1 MGSEG
6 SKPMSAPND
15 RPGLPTTKQDDAA
28 RQTVDPANPQSL
40 DKVRDI
46 LFGNQMRDV
55 ERRFARLEER
65 LVKETA
71 DLKDDVRKRLD
82 TLESYMRRET
92 ESLES
97 QIKSERGDRVDAH
110 AGLANELK
118 EAARTLDKRATTI
131 DEQQS
136 RGQREIRQQ
145 MLEQHQRLNDDLR
158 QKVEEIL
165 ATLSRTAQ
173 ELRTDKADRATI
185 AALLTEVAMRLTDDF
200 RLPDGQDVGNG

>member
-1 MGSEG
+1 
-6 SKPMSAPND
+6 MSSGKVE
-15 RPGLPTTKQDDAA
+15 RSSDDATGLTGA
-28 RQTVDPANPQSL
+28 EAATPASL

-46 LFGNQMRDV
+46 LFGSQMRDV

-65 LVKETA
+65 LLKETT
-71 DLKDDVRKRLD
+71 DLKDDVRRRLD
-82 TLESYMRRET
+82 TLEAYMRRET

-110 AGLANELK
+110 SGLSNELK
-118 EAARTLDKRATTI
+118 ETARSFERRATTI

-136 RGQREIRQQ
+136 KGQREIRQQ
-145 MLEQHQRLNDDLR
+145 MLEQHQRLSDDLR

-165 ATLSRTAQ
+165 GTLARTAN

-185 AALLTEVAMRLTDDF
+185 AALLTEVAMRLTDEF
-200 RLPDGQDVGNG
+200 RIPGAEDVGNG

>member
-1 MGSEG
+1 
-6 SKPMSAPND
+6 MS
-15 RPGLPTTKQDDAA
+15 DDAT
-28 RQTVDPANPQSL
+28 RQATTETTNPASL

-71 DLKDDVRKRLD
+71 DLKDDVRRRLD
-82 TLESYMRRET
+82 TLEAFMRRES

-97 QIKSERGDRVDAH
+97 QIKAERADRVEAH
-110 AGLANELK
+110 GALAGELK
-118 EAARTLDKRATTI
+118 DASRQAERRATSI
-131 DEQQS
+131 DEQQTK
-136 RGQREIRQQ
+136 GQRDIRQQ
-145 MLEQHQRLNDDLR
+145 MLEQHQRLSDDLR

-165 ATLSRTAQ
+165 GTLARTAQ

-200 RLPDGQDVGNG
+200 RIPGAEDVGHG